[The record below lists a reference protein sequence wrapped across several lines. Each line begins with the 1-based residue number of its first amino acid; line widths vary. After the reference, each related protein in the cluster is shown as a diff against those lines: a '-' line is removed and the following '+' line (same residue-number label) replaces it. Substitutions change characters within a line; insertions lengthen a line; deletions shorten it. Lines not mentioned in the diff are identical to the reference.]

1 MDFAGEFATLFHSSL
16 SCAGDDIVTSRFM
29 YFWADTF
36 AHVGLAT
43 LVSAFVLLRDWSVA
57 WLWAGFALIVAK
69 ELGADLPN
77 AGWSTLVWFDSLWDL
92 ASWFVGFFALW
103 WAMMADRAVRS

>member
-1 MDFAGEFATLFHSSL
+1 MDLASDFGTLFHSSL

-43 LVSAFVLLRDWSVA
+43 IISAFVLLRDWSLA
-57 WLWAGFALIVAK
+57 WLWFGFALIVFK
-69 ELGADLPN
+69 ELAADLPN
-77 AGWSTLVWFDSLWDL
+77 SGWSVVVLLDSIWDL

-103 WAMMADRAVRS
+103 WALAAPKDGAE

>member
-16 SCAGDDIVTSRFM
+16 SCAGDEIVTSRFM
-29 YFWADTF
+29 YFWAVTF

-43 LVSAFVLLRDWSVA
+43 IVSAFVLLRDWSVA
-57 WLWAGFALIVAK
+57 WLWAGFALIVVK